1 MISAEETMRMSA
13 ILMSA
18 LIVASGRAI
27 KLLAFTSAIALTTV
41 QVARSETVLYS
52 FAGADGAIPV
62 AGLILDA
69 KGNIYGTTYG
79 GGASGFGTVFQITSA
94 GTEKVLYS
102 FSGGADGSGPISDL
116 VEANGNFYGTTIE
129 GGGAGAVGTVFK
141 VTSTSRETVL
151 ASLTLEDG
159 GAYPEGG
166 LVRDKHGNLY
176 GTTSGYNG
184 GYGNG
189 AVFKVSSS
197 GKLTILYTFQSGDDG
212 LCPYGD
218 LLLDAEGNLYGTTY
232 RGGTSGLGT
241 VFEIT
246 PSGSE
251 TVLYSFTGGT
261 DGSLPA
267 AGLFRDVSG
276 NLYGTTTGGG
286 NGYGTVFKVTPDGT
300 ETIVHSFTDSDGY
313 YPIAPL
319 VQDAKGNFYGTTEF
333 GGRHGQGTVFKL
345 TGKGIETVVHSFTG
359 KKDGGS
365 PVAGL
370 IFDTEGN
377 LYGTTSGGG
386 NTKCV
391 GGCGVVFKI
400 VP

>member
-197 GKLTILYTFQSGDDG
+197 GKLTILYTFQGGDDG